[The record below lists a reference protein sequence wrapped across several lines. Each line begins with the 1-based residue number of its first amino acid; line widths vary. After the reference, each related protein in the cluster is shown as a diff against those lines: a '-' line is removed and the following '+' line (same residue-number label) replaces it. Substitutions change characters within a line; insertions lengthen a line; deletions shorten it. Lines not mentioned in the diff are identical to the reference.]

1 MMWAS
6 KGRRRGRKGTMVH
19 KTHKIAILAIDVR
32 YTLLSGHCAVCS
44 VGGKR
49 REDLYFTNK

>member
-44 VGGKR
+44 GGKR